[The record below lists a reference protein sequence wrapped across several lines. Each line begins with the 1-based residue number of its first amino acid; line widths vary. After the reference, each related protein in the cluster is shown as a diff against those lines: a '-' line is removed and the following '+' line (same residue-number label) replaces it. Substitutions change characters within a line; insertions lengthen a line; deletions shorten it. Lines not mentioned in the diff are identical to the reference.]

1 VREIENGNGKLKIEL
16 PVRALPLLNRDA
28 VALNRSSAALNRRV
42 ATFALELAR
51 FRSEAEKEP

>member
-28 VALNRSSAALNRRV
+28 VALNCSSAALNRRI